1 MRLPTGHVI
10 RHIRYEE
17 FYSRSSDGVGDIESF
32 CRAVDALVA
41 QMGRVRDH
49 QVVLDL
55 RGARIRPLPESLL
68 SQTLN
73 ELSRRG
79 FGVANKVAVV
89 FDPADSVRG
98 LRMIQ
103 GEEIA
108 ERMGLR
114 LRSFDDT
121 ADALEWLNL
130 PFDDR
135 QIRLAPSNN

>member
-1 MRLPTGHVI
+1 MKPLV
-10 RHIRYEE
+10 RHIRYED
-17 FYSRSSDGVGDIESF
+17 FYSLSTDEVGGIESF
-32 CRAVDALVA
+32 CGALDALVA

-49 QVVLDL
+49 HVVVDL
-55 RGARIRPLPESLL
+55 RYAKLPPIPESLVA
-68 SQTLN
+68 QVLN

-79 FGVANKVAVV
+79 FGVDNKVAVV

-108 ERMGLR
+108 ERMRLR

-121 ADALEWLNL
+121 GDALEWLNL

-135 QIRLAPSNN
+135 WVGLPPTNN

>member
-1 MRLPTGHVI
+1 MEPTI
-10 RHIRYEE
+10 RHIRYED
-17 FYSRSSDGVGDIESF
+17 FYSLSSDGVGDIESF

-41 QMGRVRDH
+41 QMGRVNDH
-49 QVVLDL
+49 HVLLDL
-55 RGARIRPLPESLL
+55 RDARIPPLPESLL
-68 SQTLN
+68 PRALN

-79 FGVANKVAVV
+79 IGVANKVAVV

-114 LRSFDDT
+114 FRSFDDT
-121 ADALEWLNL
+121 ADALEWLNV

-135 QIRLAPSNN
+135 KGGLAHCNN

>member
-1 MRLPTGHVI
+1 MGPTI
-10 RHIRYEE
+10 RHVRYED
-17 FYSRSSDGVGDIESF
+17 FYSLSSDGVEDIESF

-41 QMGRVRDH
+41 EMGRVKDH
-49 QVVLDL
+49 HVVLDL
-55 RGARIRPLPESLL
+55 RAARSRPIPESLL
-68 SQTLN
+68 VQVLN

-79 FGVANKVAVV
+79 IGVDNKVAIV

-114 LRSFDDT
+114 FRSFDDT

-135 QIRLAPSNN
+135 QVGLAHCNN

>member
-1 MRLPTGHVI
+1 MEPKI
-10 RHIRYEE
+10 RHIRYED
-17 FYSRSSDGVGDIESF
+17 FYSLSSDGVGDIESF
-32 CRAVDALVA
+32 CRALDVLVA

-49 QVVLDL
+49 HVVLDL
-55 RGARIRPLPESLL
+55 RYARIPPIPESLVA
-68 SQTLN
+68 QVLN

-79 FGVANKVAVV
+79 IGIDNKVAIV

-121 ADALEWLNL
+121 GDALEWLNL

-135 QIRLAPSNN
+135 QVGLPLTNN